1 MVDGSRAE
9 SHPLVVQRNQQ
20 LQIVPVGWKPV
31 EDLEKS
37 NEPIGAKGESGEPIG
52 IRTHHGADLEDTAG
66 LWNTVGIYAVGKRR
80 LA

>member
-9 SHPLVVQRNQQ
+9 SHPLVVQRSQQ

-31 EDLEKS
+31 EDLQKS

-52 IRTHHGADLEDTAG
+52 VGAHGADSEDSAG

-80 LA
+80 LV